1 MFVTKN
7 LYQNDEAWKNT
18 PLGQSSQTI
27 GSWGCLLTSVTMML
41 NGIGYN
47 ETPVTVNDKMKK
59 AGGFQGPL
67 FIPSVLPY
75 VWPNCA
81 YRDMQ
86 PCESFPAPIQQI
98 DAAVA
103 AGKPVILQV
112 DWNKQAGIQ
121 THFVLIK
128 QKKGD
133 DYVLYDP
140 YKYGGD
146 GPDKEVLL
154 TTRYKFNGATLAT
167 EISAVLWFENYSI
180 AQPEPPK
187 VEKVPVPADAI
198 KIYTTIDDLALRA
211 DPSTTGYLWKRMLK
225 VTELTVLDPTAEAR
239 AKFGV
244 NGQWVK
250 VQDPDGAQGF
260 VAAWYVTEDKKAASA
275 PPAAAPAPAA
285 GSAPKPTA
293 APAAPLPPGAIGLFP
308 TEELSFRSQPTIAP
322 ETLIRRVPVTEQLV
336 SLESADQTKAK
347 VGVVNQWLKVRD
359 ASKKEGF
366 VAAWYVKYASGS
378 APASAPAAAS
388 SVPAGAMALVP
399 TEELSFRSQP
409 TIAPETLIRRMPV
422 TEQLISLESAE
433 QTIAKVGV
441 NNQWLKVQ
449 DSTKKEGYVAAW
461 YVKYAG
467 GSTAQAAAPAA
478 PAASG
483 GEIKA
488 RTTVEGVSLRR
499 QTYISDSTLIKR
511 VPLNHEF
518 TIAEAGGET
527 KIGAN
532 NQWIKVKDATHEG
545 FVAAWFLTR

>member
-1 MFVTKN
+1 
-7 LYQNDEAWKNT
+7 
-18 PLGQSSQTI
+18 
-27 GSWGCLLTSVTMML
+27 MML

-75 VWPNCA
+75 VWGNCA

-86 PCESFPAPIQQI
+86 PCETVPAPLAQI

-121 THFVLIK
+121 THFVLVK

-154 TTRYKFNGATLAT
+154 TQRYKFNGARLAT
-167 EISAVLWFENYSI
+167 EISAVLWFENYSL
-180 AQPEPPK
+180 AAPEPPK
-187 VEKVPVPADAI
+187 VEKVAVPADAI
-198 KIYTTIDDLALRA
+198 KVYNTIDDLALRA
-211 DPSTTGYLWKRMLK
+211 DPSTTGYLWKRLMK
-225 VTELTVLDPTAEAR
+225 VTELTVLDPSAEAR
-239 AKFGV
+239 AKLGV

-250 VQDPDGAQGF
+250 VQDPEGAQGF
-260 VAAWYVTEDKKAASA
+260 VAAWYVTEDKKAAAA
-275 PPAAAPAPAA
+275 PPVAAPAPTAA
-285 GSAPKPTA
+285 SAP
-293 APAAPLPPGAIGLFP
+293 APVAAPLPPGAIGLFP
-308 TEELSFRSQPTIAP
+308 TEELSFRSQPTISP
-322 ETLIRRVPVTEQLV
+322 ETLIRRVPATEQLV
-336 SLESADQTKAK
+336 SLESAEQTKAK

-359 ASKKEGF
+359 ASKKEGY
-366 VAAWYVKYASGS
+366 VAAWYVKYASGGS
-378 APASAPAAAS
+378 APAPAATPA
-388 SVPAGAMALVP
+388 VPAGAMALVP

-409 TIAPETLIRRMPV
+409 SISPETLIRRLPV
-422 TEQLISLESAE
+422 TEQLISLETAE

-467 GSTAQAAAPAA
+467 GSTAQAATAAA
-478 PAASG
+478 PATSSG
-483 GEIKA
+483 GIKVRA
-488 RTTVEGVSLRR
+488 TIEGVSLRR
-499 QTYISDSTLIKR
+499 QPYISDSTLIKR
-511 VPLNHEF
+511 VPLNYEF
-518 TIAEAGGET
+518 IIAESGGEA
-527 KIGAN
+527 KIGKN
-532 NQWIKVKDATHEG
+532 NQWVKVKDSTDEG
-545 FVAAWFLTR
+545 YVAAWFLTR

>member
-7 LYQNDEAWKNT
+7 LYQNDDTWKNT
-18 PLGQSSQTI
+18 PLGNSSQTI

-75 VWPNCA
+75 VWGNCA

-86 PCESFPAPIQQI
+86 PCETVPAPLAQI

-121 THFVLIK
+121 THFVLVK

-154 TTRYKFNGATLAT
+154 TQRYKFNGAKLAT
-167 EISAVLWFENYSI
+167 EISAVLWFENYSL
-180 AQPEPPK
+180 AAPEPPK
-187 VEKVPVPADAI
+187 VEKVAVPADAI
-198 KIYTTIDDLALRA
+198 KIYNTIDDLALRA
-211 DPSTTGYLWKRMLK
+211 EPSTTGYLWKRLMK
-225 VTELTVLDPTAEAR
+225 VTELTVLDPSAEAR
-239 AKFGV
+239 AKLGV
-244 NGQWVK
+244 NGQWIK
-250 VQDPDGAQGF
+250 VQDPEGAQGF

-275 PPAAAPAPAA
+275 PPVAAPAPTAA
-285 GSAPKPTA
+285 SAP
-293 APAAPLPPGAIGLFP
+293 APAAAPLPPGAIGLYP
-308 TEELSFRSQPTIAP
+308 TEELSFRSQPTISP
-322 ETLIRRVPVTEQLV
+322 ETLIRRVPATEQLV
-336 SLESADQTKAK
+336 SLESAEQTKAK

-359 ASKKEGF
+359 ASKKEGY
-366 VAAWYVKYASGS
+366 VAAWYVKYASGGS
-378 APASAPAAAS
+378 APVAAATPA
-388 SVPAGAMALVP
+388 VPAGAMALVP

-409 TIAPETLIRRMPV
+409 TISPETLIRRLPV
-422 TEQLISLESAE
+422 TEQLISLETAE

-441 NNQWLKVQ
+441 NNQWIKVQ

-461 YVKYAG
+461 YVKYTG
-467 GSTAQAAAPAA
+467 GSTAQAATAA
-478 PAASG
+478 ATTTSSG
-483 GEIKA
+483 SIKVRA
-488 RTTVEGVSLRR
+488 TVEGVSLRR
-499 QTYISDSTLIKR
+499 QPYISDSTLIKR
-511 VPLNHEF
+511 VPINYEF
-518 TIAEAGGET
+518 TIAESGGEA
-527 KIGAN
+527 KVGVN
-532 NQWIKVKDATHEG
+532 NQWLKVKDGTDEG
-545 FVAAWFLTR
+545 YVAAWFLTR